1 MEGYI
6 PFNHP
11 EEINDDTKDYYP
23 NTFFDCYFEWK
34 SSWESEKNMVSGATP
49 GTLEA
54 DDWQPDA
61 QADFEGLYAIEYAFD
76 IAEYLEINFA
86 CAGVCK

>member
-1 MEGYI
+1 
-6 PFNHP
+6 
-11 EEINDDTKDYYP
+11 
-23 NTFFDCYFEWK
+23 
-34 SSWESEKNMVSGATP
+34 MVPGATP
-49 GTLEA
+49 GTLEP

-86 CAGVCK
+86 CAGVCKERLFWFAMPISDNMEDRPAIGCAGQTSKQL